1 MGRPKASMTD
11 SLKISLDLTKLPL
24 HARRKVPLRIGTDRD
39 QFGDIFFR
47 GPKPTKQFSP
57 MSGTK
62 TKWIVRAEKL
72 LVDGAWIDVATGID
86 ADINL
91 PNALM
96 GQNLEHGTSVYAA
109 GVGAFWLLKIWL
121 ARAGVDRMALDKL
134 GPADVLLRS
143 VTLTYLIECL
153 SEAEAQALVDD
164 LCLTVKILSS
174 RAETYEST
182 NKTLKMPTNA
192 GALAAY
198 LKTLLKHCKFVEG
211 APTAGIVGANRKI
224 VRLESKISATY
235 LAKVDM
241 TSLLSWRDAYAEGLY
256 EQYFQNTVLDPL
268 HLDLRHNRPRP
279 EAMGKLTPME
289 RRFVEFYLD
298 GGNPQDFPNVI
309 GSAFPT
315 QTLSKLRTVVRK
327 KLKIDTDIPWTKHQE
342 LRCFTLKDRMQYP
355 GDYCPP
361 TDRAAWCFCRESW
374 PATLKRLQD
383 CFEQAIEPHGW
394 ASAGPRAVGVAE
406 QA

>member
-1 MGRPKASMTD
+1 MTD

-24 HARRKVPLRIGTDRD
+24 HARQEVPLRIGMDHD
-39 QFGDIFFR
+39 QFGEIFFR
-47 GPKPTKQFSP
+47 GPKPTKHFSP

-62 TKWIVRAEKL
+62 TKWIVRAEKTP
-72 LVDGAWIDVATGID
+72 VNGAWMDVATAIH
-86 ADINL
+86 ADLNL

-96 GQNLEHGTSVYAA
+96 GQNLEHGTSVFAA
-109 GVGAFWLLKIWL
+109 GVGALWLLKIWL

-134 GPADVLLRS
+134 GLADVVLRS

-153 SEAEAQALVDD
+153 SEAEAKALVHD
-164 LCLTVKILSS
+164 LRITAQILSS
-174 RAETYEST
+174 RTESYEST
-182 NKTLKMPTNA
+182 NETVKMPTKA
-192 GALAAY
+192 GALSSY
-198 LKTLLKHCKFVEG
+198 HKTLLKYCKFLEG
-211 APTAGIVGANRKI
+211 APTAGIVEANRLL

-235 LAKVDM
+235 LAKVGM

-256 EQYFQNTVLDPL
+256 EQYFQNTVLEPL

-279 EAMGKLTPME
+279 EALSRLTPME
-289 RRFVEFYLD
+289 RRFAEFYLAA
-298 GGNPQDFPNVI
+298 GRPQDFPNVA

-342 LRCFTLKDRMQYP
+342 LRCFTLKDRLQYP

-374 PATLKRLQD
+374 PATLQRLQD
-383 CFEQAIEPHGW
+383 CFEQAIEPHEW
-394 ASAGPRAVGVAE
+394 SSAGPGALVVAE